1 MIFDSH
7 CHPQM
12 AQYDKDREEMLK
24 RAKNAGVF
32 MICVG
37 TDLEMSKKGIELA
50 KKYSLPSPGGFGV
63 AMWATVGLHPND
75 IPDDFEI
82 MIYHNL
88 LRNPKVVGIGE
99 VGLDYYRTPEPEK
112 QKKQKEVF
120 EQFIDLAQKIK
131 KPMILHFRDSPKG
144 SSGRVHKDALE
155 ILPKDMTGV
164 SHSFTGNL
172 EDAKEYINRGM
183 YLGFNGIIT
192 FPPSR
197 KASEGTVPGMYDEV
211 VRYAPLEQIL
221 LETDA
226 PYLTP
231 EPYRTRPPAFAER
244 FGGRVRNEP
253 AYVLEVAKKIAELK
267 NESLEKVI
275 EQTTKNCKE
284 LFKLV

>member
-1 MIFDSH
+1 MSTTFDSH

-12 AQYDKDREEMLK
+12 EQYNNDREEMLK
-24 RAKNAGVF
+24 RAKDASVF

-37 TDLEMSKKGIELA
+37 TNLETSKQGIELA
-50 KKYSLPSPGGFGV
+50 QKHEGI
-63 AMWATVGLHPND
+63 WATVGIHPND
-75 IPDDFEI
+75 ITMGTMYDMVPMVIE
-82 MIYHNL
+82 ML
-88 LRNPKVVGIGE
+88 KKPKVVAIGE

-120 EQFIDLAQKIK
+120 EQFIDLAVKHN
-131 KPMILHFRDSPKG
+131 KPLVLHFRDSQKG

-155 ILPKDMTGV
+155 ILNSQSAVRNGSIGAV

-172 EDAKEYINRGM
+172 DEAKEYLSRGM

-192 FPPSR
+192 FAR
-197 KASEGTVPGMYDEV
+197 QYDEV

-231 EPYRTRPPAFAER
+231 EPHR
-244 FGGRVRNEP
+244 GQRNEP
-253 AYVLEVAKKIAELK
+253 AYVIEVAKKIAELK
-267 NESLEKVI
+267 NESLEKII
-275 EQTTKNCKE
+275 EQTTENCKK
-284 LFKLV
+284 LFKFV